1 MSNKTRKALWP
12 IALVLAVVAIGAM
25 ALVMGFA
32 GGSGTAQ
39 AHSPGNDHDA
49 TSCETERTAN
59 IHDALPGPDCLAAPT
74 GVDGTATMNSITLM
88 WDAVADAE
96 SYIVEYKTG
105 SNAYGNPTTVT
116 ATTTTVSGLTEATT
130 YTFRVRATSAA
141 AGEGRWA
148 EATITTPGLVD
159 PPMNVS
165 VAHDGQATQLTVSW
179 EASPSEDVI
188 GYEITYRALPNG
200 RMMMVEERQTS
211 PHTIEDLEPS
221 TEYQVCVI
229 AVAEDEDGEEIKS
242 APECGNATTSRYV
255 LTFDD
260 GQGGPNRNN
269 AQNYVIGVSPGGEV
283 TVRATVWVPEPI
295 ASGDDTDTVAV
306 RFMSDPEDLVVTTA
320 NLLAVSDNSIDDGE
334 LTIRPRDLDKRSF
347 QVSFECVKNP
357 TVLIVSIYDDNVQK
371 VEEGKI
377 TVNCG
382 PAAPVVPDT
391 DRFRSDVMTVVSY
404 NDWDHW
410 DRYKTVSDGFIIV
423 DNDTDKNVRHQVNQ
437 THHKDGILVRD
448 EPVVE
453 SYQLAIS
460 PTEILTL
467 KAGADPD
474 RLTKAE
480 AEEGQHTIEVM
491 MDADYVQL
499 TVTSTMEG
507 PAYIR
512 FLDSDMEPFG
522 TDVDEDPRWAGA
534 DVVGLDSQ
542 GHLALNLTRA
552 LTAAQALAYDQ
563 YRVVIPGAAAEYAYL
578 AGLPSAS
585 QKDADGNDVLDDDG
599 EVVRI
604 KDYHQGAFRFMNPCP
619 RELGSDHHFYVEV
632 YEANGKYH
640 KTTEKVMCVVSPR
653 PGPAGL
659 EFGIDSDKPGEG
671 RLTFKPAR
679 NAVGHT
685 VLLIDAHNRNI
696 VTSVTA
702 TPAMYN
708 STTNEYTVMFNNL
721 NNGWTYHIVVLAQG
735 AANQFTADAVK
746 DYGVRWLGRA
756 DVALSTTPSATPTRQ
771 HNLCKVDNTAITAL
785 LSDCAAASTE
795 LGMPTGVTANAVS
808 RDGDPGIQDIVV
820 MWTDGVNADRH
831 VVFLFT
837 SDATLV
843 TVNSAQTDGNTTFMN
858 VASGTYSVVVVAVKN
873 GPTGNAA
880 DIEMYTVAV
889 TVN

>member
-12 IALVLAVVAIGAM
+12 VALVLAVVAIGAM
-25 ALVMGFA
+25 ALAMGFA
-32 GGSGTAQ
+32 GGYGTAQ
-39 AHSPGNDHDA
+39 AHGPGDGHNADSCAGVIDAAVHDQL
-49 TSCETERTAN
+49 EN
-59 IHDALPGPDCLAAPT
+59 PDCLAAPT
-74 GVDGTATMNSITLM
+74 GVDGTATTNSITLT
-88 WDAVADAE
+88 WVAVTGAE
-96 SYIVEYKTG
+96 NYIVEYKTG
-105 SNAYGNPTTVT
+105 SNDYGNPMTATGATATVT
-116 ATTTTVSGLTEATT
+116 GLAESTE
-130 YTFRVRATSAA
+130 YTFRVRARSAA
-141 AGEGRWA
+141 AGEGRWSA
-148 EATITTPGLVD
+148 DAMVTTSGAVAS
-159 PPMNVS
+159 PMNVS
-165 VAHDGQATQLTVSW
+165 VAHGGQATQLTVTW
-179 EASPSEDVI
+179 EASPTAGVI
-188 GYEITYRALPNG
+188 GYEITYRERVTGAATMTVAG
-200 RMMMVEERQTS
+200 RQTS
-211 PHTIEDLEPS
+211 PYTIMDLDPGA
-221 TEYQVCVI
+221 EYAVCVI
-229 AVAEDEDGEEIKS
+229 AVAEDENGNEMKS
-242 APECGNATTSRYV
+242 APACSNATTSRYE

-260 GQGGPNRNN
+260 GQGGPSRTDDPDIEISV
-269 AQNYVIGVSPGGEV
+269 APGGGV
-283 TVRATVWVPEPI
+283 TVRATVWVPDPI
-295 ASGDDTDTVAV
+295 ASSDETDTVAV
-306 RFMSDPEDLVVTTA
+306 RFMTDPANLVVTTA

-460 PTEILTL
+460 ERETLTL

-480 AEEGQHTIEVM
+480 AEVGQHTIEVM

-499 TVTSTMEG
+499 TVTSTMAG

-512 FLDSDMEPFG
+512 FLDSDMNPFG
-522 TDVDEDPRWAGA
+522 TDVDEEPRWRGA

-542 GHLALNLTRA
+542 GHLALNLMRA
-552 LTAAQALAYDQ
+552 LTTEQALAYDQ

-578 AGLPSAS
+578 VGLPSA
-585 QKDADGNDVLDDDG
+585 KDTEGNY
-599 EVVRI
+599 I

-619 RELGSDHHFYVEV
+619 RELGTDHHFYVEV
-632 YEANGKYH
+632 YEASGKYH
-640 KTTEKVMCVVSPR
+640 KTTEKVMCVASPR

-659 EFGIDSDKPGEG
+659 VFEIDSQKAGEG
-671 RLTFKPAR
+671 VLTFKPAR

-696 VTSVTA
+696 VESVTA
-702 TPAMYN
+702 TASMYN
-708 STTNEYTVMFNNL
+708 ATTNRYTVMFNERDNVRL
-721 NNGWTYHIVVLAQG
+721 NNGWTYHIVVLAEG

-756 DVALSTTPSATPTRQ
+756 DVPLSTTPSATPTRQ

-785 LSDCAAASTE
+785 LSDCAAASTA
-795 LGMPTGVTANAVS
+795 LGMPTGVQARVS
-808 RDGDPGIQDIVV
+808 GSDVTV
-820 MWTDGVNADRH
+820 MWTNGANADRH
-831 VVFLFT
+831 GVFLF
-837 SDATLV
+837 DANWDFGTRV
-843 TVNSAQTDGNTTFMN
+843 ASSQTDGTVTFRN
-858 VASGTYSVVVVAVKN
+858 VPSGSYTAVVAAVD
-873 GPTGNAA
+873 AA
-880 DIEMYTVAV
+880 FTDMEIGSTTV
-889 TVN
+889 TVP